1 MSYYQKY
8 LKYKQKY
15 LDLKGGIS
23 PSPQCE
29 TPAFNAWVKG
39 IKNKNEVT
47 RAEEQRIYGS
57 NFSRRT
63 LEKCIAER
71 DPSIHLLPRD
81 ENIRAEIDARKN
93 NAEAVKTRSEID
105 KGNHQLLASQAAMM
119 AQAKKKQR
127 GYHRAQDIAN
137 KYHEEQ
143 VNNMQESDDTEY
155 LRAIASGKTD
165 TYLKDKI
172 DLDKEEI
179 DSKKKFSP
187 KKKSIDELNLS
198 PMEQKLRDKHSAK
211 QVNHEET
218 QKKIQYCNNFIQYHT
233 KNKQINAS
241 VFYEL
246 LNDKSLDMPKD
257 DILKCIKDNGVS
269 VVIDNEEELK
279 SGVSWDELNDRAN
292 VWYDAATECENKSL
306 LKGDPACQ
314 KIITQRFK
322 GRKVITHTEYDEVMA
337 DSKRGNIH
345 FSEKTLD
352 ECLTSNG
359 ISVSKSQ

>member
-8 LKYKQKY
+8 LKYKAKY
-15 LDLKGGIS
+15 LELKGG
-23 PSPQCE
+23 SPQCE
-29 TPAFNAWVKG
+29 TTAFNAWVNG

-47 RAEEQRIYGS
+47 RAEEQKIYGP
-57 NFSRRT
+57 NFGRRT

-71 DPSIHLLPRD
+71 DLSIHLLPTD
-81 ENIRAEIDARKN
+81 ENIRAEIDALKN

-172 DLDKEEI
+172 DLDKEQI

-198 PMEQKLRDKHSAK
+198 PMEQKLRDKHSVK
-211 QVNHEET
+211 QVNQTNEET
-218 QKKIQYCNNFIQYHT
+218 QKKIEYCNIFIQANT
-233 KNKQINAS
+233 KNKQMNAS
-241 VFYEL
+241 DFYKL
-246 LNDKSLDMPKD
+246 LNDKSLNMTKD

-292 VWYDAATECENKSL
+292 VWYDTANECENKS
-306 LKGDPACQ
+306 
-314 KIITQRFK
+314 
-322 GRKVITHTEYDEVMA
+322 
-337 DSKRGNIH
+337 
-345 FSEKTLD
+345 
-352 ECLTSNG
+352 
-359 ISVSKSQ
+359 KSQ